1 VSQQKPEVVL
11 RRVEWTVL
19 RRLDGLLQ
27 GEYRTLFRG
36 HGIDLADIREYEP
49 GDDVRYIDWNV
60 SARMDTPYV
69 RQYLEDR
76 EVTAHFLLDLSPS
89 VDFGTVNTLKRDQL
103 VDFVALLSRLL
114 TRHGNKIGAVLYAGK
129 VERTIPAATGR
140 NQVLRLLNDVMNLP
154 RLQSAPYT
162 SVSDLIE
169 HALRTIKRRSVIFL
183 VSDFFTAPGWE
194 RPLGMLAR
202 KHEVVAVRLHD
213 PLESEL
219 PDLGLLLFRD
229 AETGEQLFVDTH
241 DPKFRKRF
249 AAAAAKREALLRDSF
264 RQAGVDAM
272 ELSTDVDL
280 VEEISRF
287 IELRRRRGRMGATSA
302 FAGAGAAA

>member
-1 VSQQKPEVVL
+1 MI
-11 RRVEWTVL
+11 

-36 HGIDLADIREYEP
+36 HGLDLADIREYEP

-76 EVTAHFLLDLSPS
+76 EITAHFLLDLSPS
-89 VDFGTVNTLKRDQL
+89 VDFGTTETLKRDQL
-103 VDFVALLSRLL
+103 VDFVAVLARLL
-114 TRHGNKIGAVLYAGK
+114 TRHGNKIGAILYAGK
-129 VERTIPAATGR
+129 VEKSVPAGR
-140 NQVLRLLNDVMNLP
+140 GKLHVLRLLNDVLTIP

-194 RPLGMLAR
+194 RPLGMLSR
-202 KHEVVAVRLHD
+202 RHEVVAVRLED
-213 PLESEL
+213 PREREL
-219 PDLGLLLFRD
+219 PDIGLVPMND
-229 AETGEQLFVDTH
+229 SETGESVYVDTH
-241 DPKFRKRF
+241 DARFRKRF
-249 AAAAAKREALLRDSF
+249 AAVVQKREAELSAAF
-264 RQAGVDAM
+264 RRAGVDVLS
-272 ELSTDVDL
+272 LSTEDDL
-280 VEEISRF
+280 VNAILRF
-287 IELRRRRGRMGATSA
+287 AALRKQRRSMR
-302 FAGAGAAA
+302 AALAV

>member
-1 VSQQKPEVVL
+1 MSTSRPEAVL
-11 RRVEWTVL
+11 RRVEWTVI

-36 HGIDLADIREYEP
+36 NGLDLADIREYEP

-89 VDFGTVNTLKRDQL
+89 VDFGTTETLKRDQL
-103 VDFVALLSRLL
+103 VDFVAVLARLL
-114 TRHGNKIGAVLYAGK
+114 TRHGNKIGAILYAGK
-129 VERTIPAATGR
+129 VEKTIPAGSGKL
-140 NQVLRLLNDVMNLP
+140 QVLRLLNDVLKVP

-194 RPLGMLAR
+194 RPLGMLSR
-202 KHEVVAVRLHD
+202 QHEVIAVRLED
-213 PLESEL
+213 PREREL
-219 PDLGLLLFRD
+219 PDIGLVPMND
-229 AETGEQLFVDTH
+229 AETGESVYVDTH
-241 DPKFRKRF
+241 DARFRKRF
-249 AAAAAKREALLRDSF
+249 AAVVQKREAELSAAF
-264 RQAGVDAM
+264 RRAGVDVLS
-272 ELSTDVDL
+272 LSTEDDL
-280 VEEISRF
+280 VNAVLRF
-287 IELRRRRGRMGATSA
+287 AVLRKQRRSMR
-302 FAGAGAAA
+302 AAAAG

>member
-1 VSQQKPEVVL
+1 MSLREPEVVL

-60 SARMDTPYV
+60 TARMDTPYV

-76 EVTAHFLLDLSPS
+76 EVTAYFLLDLSPS

-103 VDFVALLSRLL
+103 VDFVAMLARLL

-129 VERTIPAATGR
+129 VERTIPAATGKM
-140 NQVLRLLNDVMNLP
+140 QVLRLLNDVINLP

-183 VSDFFTAPGWE
+183 VSDFFTAPGWD

-202 KHEVVAVRLHD
+202 KHEVVAVRLED
-213 PLESEL
+213 PREREL
-219 PDLGLLLFRD
+219 PDIGMVVMND
-229 AETGEQLFVDTH
+229 AETGESVFVDTH
-241 DPKFRKRF
+241 SAKFRKRF
-249 AAAAAKREALLRDSF
+249 EEVVQKREVELHSAFTRC
-264 RQAGVDAM
+264 GVDVLT
-272 ELSTDVDL
+272 LSTEEDL
-280 VEEISRF
+280 VSAVLRF
-287 IELRRRRGRMGATSA
+287 AALRKQRRGMR
-302 FAGAGAAA
+302 AAVAV

>member
-1 VSQQKPEVVL
+1 MSTSRPEAIL
-11 RRVEWTVL
+11 RRVEWTVI

-36 HGIDLADIREYEP
+36 HGLDLADIREYEP

-60 SARMDTPYV
+60 SARMDTPFV

-89 VDFGTVNTLKRDQL
+89 VDFGTTETLKRDQL
-103 VDFVALLSRLL
+103 VDFLAVLARLL

-129 VERTIPAATGR
+129 VEKTVPAAGGKM
-140 NQVLRLLNDVMNLP
+140 QVLRLLNDVQTLP

-162 SVSDLIE
+162 SVSELIE

-202 KHEVVAVRLHD
+202 KHEVIAVRLED
-213 PLESEL
+213 PREREL
-219 PDLGLLLFRD
+219 PDIGLVPMND
-229 AETGEQLFVDTH
+229 AETGESLYVDTH
-241 DPKFRKRF
+241 DAKFRKRF
-249 AAAAAKREALLRDSF
+249 EAVVQKHEAELVAAF
-264 RQAGVDAM
+264 RRAGVDVLT
-272 ELSTDVDL
+272 LSTEDDL
-280 VEEISRF
+280 VGAILRF
-287 IELRRRRGRMGATSA
+287 AALRKQRRTMR
-302 FAGAGAAA
+302 AAMAV

>member
-1 VSQQKPEVVL
+1 MSRQKPEVVL

-76 EVTAHFLLDLSPS
+76 EVSAHFLLDLSPS

-103 VDFVALLSRLL
+103 VDFVAVLARLL

-140 NQVLRLLNDVMNLP
+140 NQVLRVLNDVINLP

-169 HALRTIKRRSVIFL
+169 HALRTIRRRSAIFL

-202 KHEVVAVRLHD
+202 KHEVIAVRLED
-213 PLESEL
+213 PREREL
-219 PDLGLLLFRD
+219 PDIGMVVMND
-229 AETGEQLFVDTH
+229 AETGESVHVDTH
-241 DPKFRKRF
+241 DAKFRKRF
-249 AAAAAKREALLRDSF
+249 EAVVQKREAELRAVF
-264 RQAGVDAM
+264 TKCGVDVLH
-272 ELSTDVDL
+272 LSTEEDL
-280 VEEISRF
+280 VGAVLRF
-287 IELRRRRGRMGATSA
+287 AALRKQRRGLR
-302 FAGAGAAA
+302 AAVAV

>member
-1 VSQQKPEVVL
+1 MSQQKPEVVL

-103 VDFVALLSRLL
+103 VDFVALLARLL

-140 NQVLRLLNDVMNLP
+140 NQVLRLLNDVMSLP

-202 KHEVVAVRLHD
+202 KHEVIAVRLED
-213 PLESEL
+213 PREREL
-219 PDLGLLLFRD
+219 PDIGMVVMSD
-229 AETGEQLFVDTH
+229 AETGESVHVDTH
-241 DPKFRKRF
+241 DAKFRKRF
-249 AAAAAKREALLRDSF
+249 DAVVREREAQLHTAFTRC
-264 RQAGVDAM
+264 GVDVLL
-272 ELSTDVDL
+272 LSTEEDL
-280 VEEISRF
+280 AGAVLRF
-287 IELRRRRGRMGATSA
+287 AALRKQRRGLR
-302 FAGAGAAA
+302 AAVAV

>member
-1 VSQQKPEVVL
+1 MSASRPEAIL
-11 RRVEWTVL
+11 RRLEWTVI

-36 HGIDLADIREYEP
+36 HGLDLADIREYEP

-89 VDFGTVNTLKRDQL
+89 VDFGTTETLKRDQL
-103 VDFVALLSRLL
+103 VDFVAAIARIL

-129 VERTIPAATGR
+129 VEKTIPAKSGR
-140 NQVLRLLNDVMNLP
+140 LQVLRILNDVQNLP

-169 HALRTIKRRSVIFL
+169 HALRTFKRRSVIFV

-194 RPLGMLAR
+194 RPLGMLSR
-202 KHEVVAVRLHD
+202 RHEVVAVRLED
-213 PLESEL
+213 PREREL
-219 PDLGLLLFRD
+219 PDIGLVAMND
-229 AETGEQLFVDTH
+229 AETGESVYVDTH
-241 DPKFRKRF
+241 DARFRKRF
-249 AAAAAKREALLRDSF
+249 EAVVQKHEAELWAAF
-264 RQAGVDAM
+264 RRAGVDVLT
-272 ELSTDVDL
+272 LSTEGDL
-280 VEEISRF
+280 VGAILRF
-287 IELRRRRGRMGATSA
+287 AMLRKQRRAMR
-302 FAGAGAAA
+302 AAVA

>member
-1 VSQQKPEVVL
+1 MSASRPEAIL
-11 RRVEWTVL
+11 RRVEWTVI

-36 HGIDLADIREYEP
+36 HGLDLADIREYEP

-89 VDFGTVNTLKRDQL
+89 VDFGTTETLKRDQL
-103 VDFVALLSRLL
+103 VDFVAVLARLL

-129 VERTIPAATGR
+129 VEKTVPAGSGKM
-140 NQVLRLLNDVMNLP
+140 QVLRLLNDVQTLP

-162 SVSDLIE
+162 SVSELIE

-194 RPLGMLAR
+194 RPLGMLSR
-202 KHEVVAVRLHD
+202 KHEVIAVRLED
-213 PLESEL
+213 PREREL
-219 PDLGLLLFRD
+219 PDIGLVAMND
-229 AETGEQLFVDTH
+229 AETGESVYVDTH
-241 DPKFRKRF
+241 DARFRKRF
-249 AAAAAKREALLRDSF
+249 EAVVEKREVALSAAF
-264 RQAGVDAM
+264 RRAGVDVLT
-272 ELSTDVDL
+272 LSTEGDL
-280 VEEISRF
+280 VGAILQF
-287 IELRRRRGRMGATSA
+287 TALRKQRRTMRAVA
-302 FAGAGAAA
+302 V

>member
-1 VSQQKPEVVL
+1 MSASRPEAIL
-11 RRVEWTVL
+11 RRLEWTVI

-36 HGIDLADIREYEP
+36 HGLDLADIREYEP

-89 VDFGTVNTLKRDQL
+89 VDFGTTETLKRDQL
-103 VDFVALLSRLL
+103 VDFVAVIARLL

-129 VERTIPAATGR
+129 VEKTIPAKSGR
-140 NQVLRLLNDVMNLP
+140 LQVLRLLNDVQNLP

-169 HALRTIKRRSVIFL
+169 HALRVFKRRSVIFV

-194 RPLGMLAR
+194 RPLGMLSR
-202 KHEVVAVRLHD
+202 RHEVVAVRLED
-213 PLESEL
+213 PREREL
-219 PDLGLLLFRD
+219 PDIGLVAMND
-229 AETGEQLFVDTH
+229 AETGESVYVDTH
-241 DPKFRKRF
+241 DARFRKRF
-249 AAAAAKREALLRDSF
+249 EAVVQKREAELSAAF
-264 RQAGVDAM
+264 RRAGVDVLT
-272 ELSTDVDL
+272 LSTEGDL
-280 VEEISRF
+280 VGAILRF
-287 IELRRRRGRMGATSA
+287 AMLRKQRRAMR
-302 FAGAGAAA
+302 AAVA

>member
-1 VSQQKPEVVL
+1 
-11 RRVEWTVL
+11 VL

-76 EVTAHFLLDLSPS
+76 EVTAYFLLDLSPS

-103 VDFVALLSRLL
+103 VDFVAVLARLL

-129 VERTIPAATGR
+129 VERTIPAATGKM
-140 NQVLRLLNDVMNLP
+140 QVLRLLNDVINLP

-183 VSDFFTAPGWE
+183 VSDFFTAPGWG
-194 RPLGMLAR
+194 RSLGMLAR
-202 KHEVVAVRLHD
+202 KHEVVAVRLED
-213 PLESEL
+213 PREREL
-219 PDLGLLLFRD
+219 PDIGMVAMND
-229 AETGEQLFVDTH
+229 AETGESVFVDTH
-241 DPKFRKRF
+241 NAKFRKRF
-249 AAAAAKREALLRDSF
+249 EEVVQKREAELHSAFTRC
-264 RQAGVDAM
+264 GVDVLT
-272 ELSTDVDL
+272 LSTEEDL
-280 VEEISRF
+280 VSAV
-287 IELRRRRGRMGATSA
+287 LRYAALRKQRRGMR
-302 FAGAGAAA
+302 AAMAV

>member
-1 VSQQKPEVVL
+1 MSTSRPEAIL
-11 RRVEWTVL
+11 RRVDWTVI

-36 HGIDLADIREYEP
+36 HGLDLADIREYEP

-76 EVTAHFLLDLSPS
+76 EITAHFLLDLSPS
-89 VDFGTVNTLKRDQL
+89 VDFGTTETLKRDQL
-103 VDFVALLSRLL
+103 VDFVAVLARLL
-114 TRHGNKIGAVLYAGK
+114 TRHGNKIGAILYAGK
-129 VERTIPAATGR
+129 VEKTVPAGSGKL
-140 NQVLRLLNDVMNLP
+140 QVLRLLNDVLRVP

-194 RPLGMLAR
+194 RPLGMLSR
-202 KHEVVAVRLHD
+202 RHEVVAVRLED
-213 PLESEL
+213 PREREL
-219 PDLGLLLFRD
+219 PDIGLVPMND
-229 AETGEQLFVDTH
+229 SETGESIYVDTH
-241 DPKFRKRF
+241 DARFRKRF
-249 AAAAAKREALLRDSF
+249 QAVVQKREAELTAAF
-264 RQAGVDAM
+264 RRAGVDVLS
-272 ELSTDVDL
+272 LSTEDDL
-280 VEEISRF
+280 VTAILRF
-287 IELRRRRGRMGATSA
+287 AVLRKQRRSMR
-302 FAGAGAAA
+302 AALAV

>member
-1 VSQQKPEVVL
+1 MSAQKPEVVL

-36 HGIDLADIREYEP
+36 HGLDLADIREYEP

-89 VDFGTVNTLKRDQL
+89 VDFGTINTLKRDQL
-103 VDFVALLSRLL
+103 VDFVAVLARLL

-129 VERTIPAATGR
+129 VERTIPAASGR
-140 NQVLRLLNDVMNLP
+140 MQVLRLLNDVINLP

-162 SVSDLIE
+162 SVSELIE

-202 KHEVVAVRLHD
+202 RHEVIAVRLED
-213 PLESEL
+213 PRERVL
-219 PDLGLLLFRD
+219 PDIGMVVLND
-229 AETGEQLFVDTH
+229 SETGESVHVDTH
-241 DPKFRKRF
+241 SAKFRKRF
-249 AAAAAKREALLRDSF
+249 EEVVRKREAELRGTF
-264 RQAGVDAM
+264 TRCGVDVLT
-272 ELSTDVDL
+272 LSTEGDL
-280 VEEISRF
+280 VGAVLRF
-287 IELRRRRGRMGATSA
+287 AALRKQRRGMRAT
-302 FAGAGAAA
+302 AAV

>member
-1 VSQQKPEVVL
+1 MSQQKPEVIL
-11 RRVEWTVL
+11 RRVEWTVI

-36 HGIDLADIREYEP
+36 HGLDLADIREYEP

-89 VDFGTVNTLKRDQL
+89 VDFGTINTLKRDQL
-103 VDFVALLSRLL
+103 VDFVAVLARLL

-129 VERTIPAATGR
+129 VEKTIPAGRGR
-140 NQVLRLLNDVMNLP
+140 NQVLRLLNDVQTMP

-169 HALRTIKRRSVIFL
+169 HALRTIKRRSVVFL

-194 RPLGMLAR
+194 RSLGMLSR
-202 KHEVVAVRLHD
+202 KHEVIAVRLED
-213 PLESEL
+213 PREREL
-219 PDLGLLLFRD
+219 PDIGMVVMND
-229 AETGEQLFVDTH
+229 AETGESLHVDTH
-241 DPKFRKRF
+241 DAKFRRRF
-249 AAAAAKREALLRDSF
+249 AAVVEKREAELRAAF
-264 RQAGVDAM
+264 TRCGVDVLT
-272 ELSTDVDL
+272 LSTEEDL
-280 VEEISRF
+280 VSAVLRF
-287 IELRRRRGRMGATSA
+287 AMLRKQRRGMR
-302 FAGAGAAA
+302 AAVAV

>member
-1 VSQQKPEVVL
+1 M
-11 RRVEWTVL
+11 L

-36 HGIDLADIREYEP
+36 HGLDLADIREYEP

-89 VDFGTVNTLKRDQL
+89 VDFGTINTLKRDQV
-103 VDFVALLSRLL
+103 VDFVALLARLL
-114 TRHGNKIGAVLYAGK
+114 TRHGNKIGAILYAGK
-129 VERTIPAATGR
+129 VERTIPAKTGKL
-140 NQVLRLLNDVMNLP
+140 QVLRILNDVINLP

-162 SVSDLIE
+162 SVSDLME
-169 HALRTIKRRSVIFL
+169 HALHTIRRRSVIFL

-202 KHEVVAVRLHD
+202 KHEVIAVRVED
-213 PLESEL
+213 PREREL
-219 PDLGLLLFRD
+219 PDIGMVVMND
-229 AETGEQLFVDTH
+229 AETGESVHVDTH
-241 DPKFRKRF
+241 NAKFRKRF
-249 AAAAAKREALLRDSF
+249 EEVVQKREAELRGTF
-264 RQAGVDAM
+264 ARCGVDV
-272 ELSTDVDL
+272 LTISTEEDL
-280 VEEISRF
+280 VAAVLRF
-287 IELRRRRGRMGATSA
+287 AALRKQRRGMRTAM
-302 FAGAGAAA
+302 AG